1 MRKNLFLILVLAI
14 VLTACTKSSVNF
26 YGVPIKGTLDEFLTA
41 IDGTDL
47 LDIEE
52 ESVQI
57 EYFNYATAN
66 CTFMGETM
74 EMAIYAK
81 EVKNEY
87 GDPSSDVFG
96 LTFTYLTLGR
106 KSKIS
111 QINSQLK
118 KQYGGSIKN
127 DHYHKN
133 YDNGMIGAYVP
144 MEDEDNEI
152 LSDTLKIIFHRW
164 ENLNK

>member
-1 MRKNLFLILVLAI
+1 MRKLYYILLLLA
-14 VLTACTKSSVNF
+14 LTACTTKQVNF
-26 YGVPIKGTLDEFLTA
+26 YGVPFEGTLDEFLTA
-41 IDGTDL
+41 IDATDL

-66 CTFMGETM
+66 CTFMGQAM
-74 EMAIYAK
+74 KMAISAK

-87 GDPSSDVFG
+87 GDPDSDVYG

-106 KSKIS
+106 KSKVS

-133 YDNGMIGAYVP
+133 YDNGFIGAYVP
-144 MEDEDNEI
+144 MEDENNEI
-152 LSDTLKIIFHRW
+152 LSDTLLIMFYKW